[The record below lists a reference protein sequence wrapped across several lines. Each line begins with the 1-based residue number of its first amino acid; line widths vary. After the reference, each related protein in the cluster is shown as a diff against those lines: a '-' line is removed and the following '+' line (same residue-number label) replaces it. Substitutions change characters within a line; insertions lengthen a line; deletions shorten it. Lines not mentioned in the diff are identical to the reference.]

1 MAMLLEVFRH
11 LFKKRATLMYP
22 FGDREKIPVPEGL
35 RGKISFNRDLCI
47 GCGLCA
53 RFCPSGA
60 AELVEDEKG
69 KRPIFHIDR
78 CLFCA
83 QCEEVCPRKAIT
95 LTKTFEIAGFDRS
108 NLVVK

>member
-1 MAMLLEVFRH
+1 MDMLPEVLRH

-22 FGDREKIPVPEGL
+22 FRDREKIPVPEGL
-35 RGKISFNRDLCI
+35 RGKISFNREFCI
-47 GCGLCA
+47 GCGLCT

-60 AELVEDEKG
+60 AELIEDDEG
-69 KRPIFHIDR
+69 KRPIFHIDQ

-95 LTKTFEIAGFDRS
+95 LTREFEVAGFNRG
-108 NLVVK
+108 NLIVK

>member
-1 MAMLLEVFRH
+1 MAMVTEVLKH

-22 FGDREKIPVPEGL
+22 FRDRDKIPIPEGL
-35 RGKISFNRDLCI
+35 RGKISFNRELCI

-60 AELVEDEKG
+60 AELIEDDKG

-95 LTKTFEIAGFDRS
+95 LTREFEVAGFNRS
-108 NLVVK
+108 DLIVK